1 MGYFSWK
8 TQDTNQSI
16 SNRDS
21 VRGALPVY
29 MVNPK
34 TGESYFEP
42 DYDGYGRF
50 GGKDYY
56 ELVAELNGKKTR
68 QEGIDLEF
76 NDENKEVIYPILVQD
91 LDGWEQYKG
100 QKPDACPDQG
110 YFYEEMNEDYYDEE
124 YY

>member
-56 ELVAELNGKKTR
+56 ELVAELNGKK
-68 QEGIDLEF
+68 
-76 NDENKEVIYPILVQD
+76 NKAR
-91 LDGWEQYKG
+91 G
-100 QKPDACPDQG
+100 
-110 YFYEEMNEDYYDEE
+110 N
-124 YY
+124 